1 MINQHSAA
9 KIAVVV
15 TLSLFSASS
24 FGEAD
29 AQIFGGGNA
38 EAMQI
43 EIERLQR
50 DLREL
55 QMEVFRNGNTGAQSG
70 AALSAQRVNDIE
82 QSLRRLTG
90 DMEELMFQLN
100 QIASYMDR
108 VQSQLDFVERNQ
120 LDLVESNQRTLD
132 MLTGLPPDGVP
143 GAVPGETVLGETPV
157 EENVEQRVF
166 EIPVVQPG
174 ALALAPSDGSL
185 GSIPED
191 VVLPTPKTPLQS
203 GGTSSESGVLL
214 GNRSVPNFPSA
225 TGGSDPDAEFQ
236 AAMGLL
242 SSAQYERAEEAF
254 RIFSLTYPDTELGA
268 QALYW
273 SADIAY
279 SVDRDYQGAARDF
292 AELLRQYPDAPRAP
306 DGMLKLGLSLLALGQ
321 IQEGCVTL
329 AALPRTFPNASAS
342 ITGRASTEHQNAAC
356 V

>member
-1 MINQHSAA
+1 MINRHSAA
-9 KIAVVV
+9 KTAIAIA
-15 TLSLFSASS
+15 LLLFAASS

-38 EAMQI
+38 AEMQI

-55 QMEVFRNGNTGAQSG
+55 QREIFRNGNTGAQSG

-90 DMEELMFQLN
+90 DMEELMFQLD
-100 QIASYMDR
+100 QISPRMDR
-108 VQSQLDFVERNQ
+108 MQSQLDFVERNQ
-120 LDLVESNQRTLD
+120 SAPDL
-132 MLTGLPPDGVP
+132 LTGLPPDGVP
-143 GAVPGETVLGETPV
+143 GAVPGESAVGKTPV
-157 EENVEQRVF
+157 EENSEQQVF
-166 EIPVVQPG
+166 EMPAGQPR

-185 GSIPED
+185 GTIPENTI
-191 VVLPTPKTPLQS
+191 LPTPEAPLQNGS
-203 GGTSSESGVLL
+203 PPPESGVLL
-214 GNRSVPNFPSA
+214 GNVPAPNFSPA
-225 TGGSDPDAEFQ
+225 NGGGDPYAEFE

-242 SSAQYERAEEAF
+242 TRAQYERAEEAF
-254 RIFSLTYPDTELGA
+254 RIFSLTYPDTELGS

-329 AALPRTFPNASAS
+329 AALPRTFPNAPAS
-342 ITGRASTEHQNAAC
+342 IAGRARIERQNAAC